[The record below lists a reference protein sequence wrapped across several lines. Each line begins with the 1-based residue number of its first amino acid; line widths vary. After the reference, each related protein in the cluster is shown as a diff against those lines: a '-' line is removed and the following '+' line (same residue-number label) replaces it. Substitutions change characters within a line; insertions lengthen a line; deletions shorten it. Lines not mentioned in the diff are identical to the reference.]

1 MEYTNVFTVHHINH
15 IGGVES
21 WLYYIAKKYKDRDI
35 TVLYD
40 KSMARMQDID
50 QIDRLRRYVRV
61 MAWDGVSPVKCKRVF
76 FNYACFGLDTIEA
89 EEKIYVI
96 HADYKR
102 QRIVPPSS
110 DKITK
115 YLAVS
120 VTAKES
126 FEEVYHVPVE
136 VSYNP
141 MVLDEPRKVLH
152 LISATRLSPEKGY
165 DRMLKLAKALK
176 KADIPY
182 IWNVFTYDK
191 VDEEYFS
198 RCKVTFDIANYI
210 ADADA
215 LVQLSDSEA
224 YCYSVRE
231 ALVLG
236 TPCITTDLQ
245 TFREIGVEE
254 GKTGW
259 LLPLD
264 MSTIPV
270 ESIYKGLPPF
280 RCKDVDDVYDEL
292 LGAEKSTYIMK
303 DNPMMEVKVKQLYL
317 DVVFNRVLRPDEIQ
331 MMPFKRAMELEGKGF
346 VEVIYKDE

>member
-1 MEYTNVFTVHHINH
+1 MEYTNVFTVHHLNF

-21 WLYYIAKKYKDRDI
+21 WLYYMAKKYKDKDI
-35 TVLYD
+35 TILYD
-40 KSMARMQDID
+40 KSLARMQSID
-50 QIDRLRRYVRV
+50 QIDRLRKYVRV
-61 MAWDGVSPVKCKRVF
+61 MAWDGVSPIKCKRVF

-102 QRIVPPSS
+102 QRIIPPSS

-115 YLAVS
+115 FLAVS
-120 VTAKES
+120 KTAKES
-126 FEEVYHVPVE
+126 FEELYHVPVE

-152 LISATRLSPEKGY
+152 LISATRLTAEKGY

-191 VDEEYFS
+191 VDEEYFNK
-198 RCKVTFDIANYI
+198 CNVTFDITNYI

-236 TPCITTDLQ
+236 TPCVTTDLP
-245 TFREIGVEE
+245 TFHEIGVEE
-254 GKTGW
+254 GRTGW

-264 MSTIPV
+264 MSRIPV
-270 ESIYKGLPPF
+270 EAIYKGLPPF
-280 RCKDVDDVYDEL
+280 KCKDVDDVYNVL
-292 LGAEKSTYIMK
+292 LGEERSTYNTP
-303 DNPMMEVKVKQLYL
+303 DNRLISVRVKQLYL
-317 DVVFNRVLRPDEIQ
+317 DVALNRVLRPDEIQ

-346 VEVIYKDE
+346 VEVIYDEI